1 MYKENNLGESRRN
14 NHGRETEPGE
24 ELLWIME
31 DMKTLSVNAHVCV
44 SHIHLWEGIERQE
57 M

>member
-1 MYKENNLGESRRN
+1 MYKENKLGESRRN

-31 DMKTLSVNAHVCV
+31 DMKTLSVSPRVCV
-44 SHIHLWEGIERQE
+44 FLTYTCEKE
-57 M
+57 